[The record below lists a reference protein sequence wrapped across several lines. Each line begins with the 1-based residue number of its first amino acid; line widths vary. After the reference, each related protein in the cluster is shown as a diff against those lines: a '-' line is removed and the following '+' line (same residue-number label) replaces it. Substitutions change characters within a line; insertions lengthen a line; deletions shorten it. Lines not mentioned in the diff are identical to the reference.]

1 MNIAL
6 ILGGGNGSR
15 TQQDVPK
22 QFMNV
27 YEKPLIIYTLENF
40 QRHPDIDGIAVVCLE
55 GWHEVLK
62 AYARQYGI
70 TKLKWVVGG
79 GRDGQ
84 ESTQRGIE
92 ALKNVCRE
100 EDIVIVHDAIRPFI
114 TPEVISSAI
123 QVCREKGS
131 GLSAVRCQ
139 ETIVRTDNGIFGDEN
154 IGRQEIMRVQTPQAY
169 KYGKALW
176 AYEEA
181 GRRDIR
187 GEVYINTLMLRLGER
202 VYFSKGTEKNV
213 KITTVDDLEV
223 FKALLNM
230 EREDW
235 ILSLIHI

>member
-6 ILGGGNGSR
+6 ILAGGHGSR
-15 TQQDVPK
+15 TAQDIPK

-40 QRHPDIDGIAVVCLE
+40 ERHPDIDGIAVVCID

-70 TKLKWVVGG
+70 TKLKWVVAGG
-79 GRDGQ
+79 KDGQ

-92 ALKNVCRE
+92 ALKESCDA
-100 EDIVIVHDAIRPFI
+100 EDVILVHDAVRPFL
-114 TPEVISSAI
+114 PKEVITDAI
-123 QVCREKGS
+123 VKCKQKGS

-139 ETIVRTDNGIFGDEN
+139 ETIVRTDDGISGQEG
-154 IGRQEIMRVQTPQAY
+154 IARTEIMRVQTPQAY
-169 KYGKALW
+169 KFGKALW

-181 GRRDIR
+181 ERRGIT
-187 GEVYINTLMLRLGER
+187 GEVYINTLMLRLGEN
-202 VYFSKGTEKNV
+202 VYFSCGTEKNI
-213 KITTVDDLEV
+213 KITTIDDLEL
-223 FKALLNM
+223 FKALLKM

-235 ILSLIHI
+235 IKD

>member
-6 ILGGGNGSR
+6 ILAGGHGNR
-15 TQQDVPK
+15 TAQDIPK

-40 QRHPDIDGIAVVCLE
+40 ERHPEIDGILVVCLD

-70 TKLKWVVGG
+70 SKLKWVVDGG
-79 GRDGQ
+79 DDGQ
-84 ESTQRGIE
+84 ESTKKGVE
-92 ALKNVCRE
+92 ALKDVCGT
-100 EDIVIVHDAIRPFI
+100 EDIILVHDAIRPFI
-114 TPEVISSAI
+114 TPDVITDAI
-123 QVCREKGS
+123 TKCKQKGS

-139 ETIVRTDNGIFGDEN
+139 ETIVRTDDGKSGVEGIA
-154 IGRQEIMRVQTPQAY
+154 RQEIMRVQTPQAY
-169 KYGKALW
+169 KYGKTRW

-181 GRRDIR
+181 DRRGIR

-202 VYFSKGTEKNV
+202 VYFSKGTDKNV
-213 KITTVDDLEV
+213 KITTIEDLEV
-223 FKALLNM
+223 FKALLHM

-235 ILSLIHI
+235 IK

>member
-1 MNIAL
+1 MNVAL
-6 ILGGGNGSR
+6 ILAGGNGSR

-40 QRHPDIDGIAVVCLE
+40 QRHPDIDGIAVVCLD

-62 AYARQYGI
+62 AYARQYQI
-70 TKLKWVVGG
+70 TKMKWVVSGG
-79 GRDGQ
+79 KDGQ
-84 ESTQRGIE
+84 ESTGRGIE
-92 ALKNVCRE
+92 ALKGICKE
-100 EDIVIVHDAIRPFI
+100 EDIVLVHDGIRPFL
-114 TPEVISSAI
+114 TPEVISDAI
-123 QVCREKGS
+123 LTCQKKGS

-139 ETIVRTDNGIFGDEN
+139 ETIVRTEDGLSGDKN

-169 KYGKALW
+169 RYKKALW

-181 GRRDIR
+181 ARRGIT
-187 GEVYINTLMLRLGER
+187 GEVYINTLMLHLGER

-213 KITTVDDLEV
+213 KITTIDDLEV

-235 ILSLIHI
+235 IK